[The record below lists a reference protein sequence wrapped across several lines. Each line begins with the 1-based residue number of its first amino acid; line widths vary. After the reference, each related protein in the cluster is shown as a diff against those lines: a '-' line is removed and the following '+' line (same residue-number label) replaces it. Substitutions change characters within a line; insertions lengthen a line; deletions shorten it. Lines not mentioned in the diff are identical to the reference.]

1 MQFIE
6 GGPDIPD
13 ELLLALDEGRVVFFC
28 GAGVSRAK
36 AKLPDFFG
44 LADKVLTTLGVP
56 SDSPAVKILSEARE
70 IEARTGVPGL
80 ISADRVFGLLERDF
94 LAKDIDSAVA
104 QALDPKKVKD
114 FDPEKG
120 VDLSAHEILLDLA
133 TTKDGVTK
141 LVTTNFDRLFD
152 DCGRGLEVW
161 QPPRLPDPA
170 RSGDLRGII
179 YLHGRATDGYD
190 GAEGDGF
197 VLSSAEFG
205 RAYLAEGW
213 ATRFFKDVID
223 RYPVV
228 FVGYNAD
235 DPPVQYLLEALNKS
249 YGRLDE
255 VYAFQSGEAGDATSR
270 WAHKG
275 VTAIPYDSKDCHAAL
290 WETLAEWA
298 ERAKDPEGWRAKTIA
313 MAQRGPETLA
323 PFEREQV
330 AHLVSTKE
338 GARKFFESDPP
349 APATWLCVF
358 DSSIRY
364 SRPDIVRSGK
374 DEGKITDPFSFYG
387 LANDPTPTPISPED
401 FRPER
406 EKPTTAWDAFALNRR
421 DRLELRDE
429 HITPM
434 RGGQSL
440 YAGQLP
446 DRIGIL
452 GLWVGK
458 VANQNAAVWWGARQS
473 GLHGGIQQRIRWN
486 LERADADCAPHILQA
501 WHYLFDH
508 WRARADAD
516 HLDWYRFAD
525 EIKVVGWNSTTVR
538 KYEKLS
544 RPRMTAGHN
553 YFRSKVA
560 PRAGEQT
567 SLGDLILLDVA
578 YTENSPE
585 IPIPDEWL
593 ADVVSALKRNLDIGI
608 QLETERGHY
617 RWLDIP
623 PVIPSDDP
631 DISDYARNEG
641 LSGAVL
647 SYAALFERLLAL
659 DLEKARREAATWPT
673 DDGNVF
679 ARLRIWASRFEAL
692 VPNEDFKEFF
702 ELVSRD
708 AFWNIQ
714 HQRDLLLAL
723 KERWGTLPI
732 SATRRIE
739 ARILEGR
746 ERWEN
751 EPEYEFVHRKA
762 WSIAERLHWLRSKGC
777 NLNVNYDEEIK
788 RLQSAAPNWSP
799 EHAEN
804 ADRSWESRAG
814 TVRTETEHSGL
825 LSEPLSNVLA
835 KAKEIGGRTGL
846 ALVDYDPFAGLCAS
860 HPIMAVSALRLE
872 AKRGE
877 YPEWAWR
884 RFLHS
889 ENRKED
895 NSRLK
900 NFIAELVISAGDE
913 ALKGVVYPVSEWF
926 LSTSEKLPEG
936 CVPIFERLATRLLGF
951 VSNNPDSGSSGV
963 FRGNRNPDW
972 ATEALNST
980 AGKIAQALL
989 HDPRRLDLEKDQGL
1003 PAEWRCM
1010 VEDALALPGDNG
1022 RFALVFFSYLL
1033 NWFHFVDSKWTQ
1045 EKLLSVLTTSN
1056 AETLEAWWTGY
1067 LWGAR
1072 NLPNFDL
1079 FQVLKPHL
1087 LAKAAG
1093 KAYEERSNRDKL
1105 AGLVLASWGHPDPK
1119 TGAERISDV
1128 EFREVLLDAGDRF
1141 RSRVLWQLQR
1151 WSTDDGESGE
1161 YWKPLR
1167 ERFLRQVWPMQKAAR
1182 TPKNSARLIELAFS
1196 DEGSF
1201 IAVSDAILPLIS
1213 EIERDHIMLPS
1224 IRRGEGNIVDRY
1236 PERVLEILFLALP
1249 ENANSWP
1256 YEIDATIERIV
1267 VADPSL
1273 RVDPRWVELSRRWN
1287 SR

>member
-1 MQFIE
+1 VQFIE

-36 AKLPDFFG
+36 AELPDFFG
-44 LADKVLTTLGVP
+44 LADKILTTLGVHD
-56 SDSPAVKILSEARE
+56 DSPAVKILSEARK

-94 LAKDIDSAVA
+94 LERDIESAVA
-104 QALDPKKVKD
+104 QALDPKKVKN

-152 DCGRGLEVW
+152 DCGRGLEAW

-170 RSGDLRGII
+170 RPGDLHGIV

-205 RAYLAEGW
+205 RAYLSEGW

-223 RYPVV
+223 RYSVV

-249 YGRLDE
+249 NGRLDE
-255 VYAFQSGEAGDATSR
+255 VYAFQSGDADDATSR
-270 WAHKG
+270 WEHKG
-275 VTAIPYDSKDCHAAL
+275 VTAIPFPKDDYAAL
-290 WETLAEWA
+290 WDTLKEWA
-298 ERAKDPEGWRAKTIA
+298 QRAKDPEGWQVKTIA
-313 MAQRGPETLA
+313 MAQHGPEALS

-338 GARKFFESDPP
+338 GARKFLESDPP

-364 SRPDIVRSGK
+364 SRPDVVRSGE
-374 DEGKITDPFSFYG
+374 DEGKIVDPFTLYG
-387 LANDPTPTPISPED
+387 LASDPTPTPINPED
-401 FRPER
+401 FHPKR
-406 EKPTTAWDAFALNRR
+406 ETPTTAWDAFALNRR
-421 DRLELRDE
+421 DRKELRDE

-440 YAGQLP
+440 YSGQLP

-508 WRARADAD
+508 WRAGTDAD
-516 HLDWYRFAD
+516 RLDWYRFAD
-525 EIKVVGWNSTTVR
+525 EIKVVGWNSTTIR

-544 RPRMTAGHN
+544 RPRLTARHN
-553 YFRSKVA
+553 YFRSTEA
-560 PRAGEQT
+560 PQRDTETG
-567 SLGDLILLDVA
+567 LGDLILLDLA
-578 YTENSPE
+578 YTEDSPE
-585 IPIPDEWL
+585 ITIPDEWL
-593 ADVVSALKRNLDIGI
+593 PDVVSALKRNLDIGI

-641 LSGAVL
+641 FTGAVL
-647 SYAALFERLLAL
+647 FYAALFERLVEL
-659 DLEKARREAATWPT
+659 DVEKARREAATWPT
-673 DDGNVF
+673 EDDNVF
-679 ARLRIWASRFEAL
+679 ARLRIWASRFETL
-692 VPNEDFKEFF
+692 VPNEAFNEFF

-708 AFWNIQ
+708 AFWNIR
-714 HQRDLLLAL
+714 HQRDLLLTL
-723 KERWGTLPI
+723 QERWAALPMP
-732 SATRRIE
+732 ATRQIE

-751 EPEYEFVHRKA
+751 EAEHEFVQRCA

-777 NLNVNYDEEIK
+777 NLNVNYDEEIT
-788 RLQSAAPNWSP
+788 RLQNAAPDWSP

-804 ADRSWESRAG
+804 ADRSWESRGG

-825 LSEPLSNVLA
+825 LSEPLSNILA
-835 KAKEIGGRTGL
+835 KAREIGGRTGL

-860 HPIMAVSALRLE
+860 HPIMALSALRLE

-889 ENRKED
+889 ENRKVD
-895 NSRLK
+895 NCRLK
-900 NFIAELVISAGDE
+900 NFIAELVISASDE
-913 ALKGVVYPVSEWF
+913 ALKGIVYPVSEWF
-926 LSTSEKLPEG
+926 LSTTDNLPGE
-936 CVPIFERLATRLLGF
+936 CVPIFERLANRLLGF
-951 VSNNPDSGSSGV
+951 LSDNPDAGGSGV
-963 FRGNRNPDW
+963 VRGNRDPDW
-972 ATEALNST
+972 ATEALNSP
-980 AGKIAQALL
+980 AGKIAQALY
-989 HDPRRLDLEKDQGL
+989 HDPRRKDLEENQGL
-1003 PAEWRCM
+1003 PAEWSTM
-1010 VEDALALPGDNG
+1010 IESALALHGDNG
-1022 RFALVFFSYLL
+1022 RFALVFCSYLL
-1033 NWFHFVDSKWTQ
+1033 NWFHDVDSKWT
-1045 EKLLSVLTTSN
+1045 EDKLLSVLRTN
-1056 AETLEAWWTGY
+1056 NDETLEAWWTGY

-1072 NLPNFDL
+1072 NLPSFDL

-1087 LAKAAG
+1087 LAKATG
-1093 KAYEERSNRDKL
+1093 QTYEERSNRDKL
-1105 AGLVLASWGHPDPK
+1105 AGLVLASWGRPDPK
-1119 TGAERISDV
+1119 TGAERISDD
-1128 EFREVLLDAGDRF
+1128 EFRKVLFDAGDRF
-1141 RSRVLWQLQR
+1141 RSRVLWQLER
-1151 WSTDDGESGE
+1151 WSKEGGESGE
-1161 YWKPLR
+1161 FWKPLR
-1167 ERFLRQVWPMQKAAR
+1167 ERFLRQVWPIQKAAR
-1182 TPKNSARLIELAFS
+1182 TPHNSARLIELAFS
-1196 DEGSF
+1196 DEDSF
-1201 IAVSDAILPLIS
+1201 IAISDAILPLIS
-1213 EIERDHIMLPS
+1213 KIERDHIILPS
-1224 IRRGEGNIVDRY
+1224 IRRVEGNIVDKH
-1236 PERVLEILFLALP
+1236 PKRVLEILYLALP
-1249 ENANSWP
+1249 ENANNWP

-1273 RVDPRWVELSRRWN
+1273 RVDPRWVELNRRWN

>member
-1 MQFIE
+1 MQFVE

-36 AKLPDFFG
+36 AKLPDFVG
-44 LADKVLTTLGVP
+44 LSKDVLNALRVEDDSLAAKVL
-56 SDSPAVKILSEARE
+56 AE
-70 IEARTGVPGL
+70 INRVEKQTGVPGL

-94 LAKDIDSAVA
+94 LERDIESAVA

-170 RSGDLRGII
+170 RPGDLRGII
-179 YLHGRATDGYD
+179 YLHGRATDSYD

-197 VLSSAEFG
+197 ILSSAEFG

-213 ATRFFKDVID
+213 ATRFFKNVID
-223 RYPVV
+223 RYSVV

-249 YGRLDE
+249 NGRLDE
-255 VYAFQSGEAGDATSR
+255 VYAFQSGDVDDATSR
-270 WAHKG
+270 WEHKG
-275 VTAIPYDSKDCHAAL
+275 VTAIPFSKDDYANL
-290 WETLAEWA
+290 WDTLEKWA
-298 ERAKDPEGWRAKTIA
+298 RRAKNPEGWQLKTIA
-313 MAQRGPETLA
+313 MAQNGPEALS

-338 GARKFFESDPP
+338 GARKFLESDPP

-364 SRPDIVRSGK
+364 SRPDFVRSGE
-374 DEGKITDPFSFYG
+374 DEGKIIDPFSFYG
-387 LANDPTPTPISPED
+387 LASDPTPTPINPED
-401 FRPER
+401 FHPKR
-406 EKPTTAWDAFALNRR
+406 EKPTTVWDAFALNRR
-421 DRLELRDE
+421 DRKELRDE

-440 YAGQLP
+440 SSGQLP

-501 WHYLFDH
+501 WHYLFEH
-508 WRARADAD
+508 WRAGTDAD

-525 EIKVVGWNSTTVR
+525 EIKVMGWNSTTVR

-544 RPRMTAGHN
+544 RPRMTSGHN
-553 YFRSKVA
+553 YFRSSVA
-560 PRAGEQT
+560 PQADEETGL
-567 SLGDLILLDVA
+567 SDLILLDLA
-578 YTENSPE
+578 YTEDSPE
-585 IPIPDEWL
+585 IAIPDEWL
-593 ADVVSALKRNLDIGI
+593 PNVVSALKRNLDIGI

-623 PVIPSDDP
+623 PIMPSDEP
-631 DISDYARNEG
+631 DISNYARNEG
-641 LSGAVL
+641 FTGAVL
-647 SYAALFERLLAL
+647 SYAALFERLVEP
-659 DLEKARREAATWPT
+659 DIEQARRETSTWST
-673 DDGNVF
+673 DDDNVF
-679 ARLRIWASRFEAL
+679 ARLRIWASRFETL
-692 VPNEDFKEFF
+692 VPNESFNQFF

-708 AFWNIQ
+708 AFWNIR
-714 HQRDLLLAL
+714 HQRDLLLTL
-723 KERWGTLPI
+723 QERWGTLPI
-732 SATRRIE
+732 PATRRIE

-751 EPEYEFVHRKA
+751 EPEHEFMQRKA

-777 NLNVNYDEEIK
+777 NLNVNYDEEIR
-788 RLQSAAPNWSP
+788 RLQNAAPDWSP

-804 ADRSWESRAG
+804 ADRSWESRG
-814 TVRTETEHSGL
+814 GSVRTETEHSGL

-860 HPIMAVSALRLE
+860 HPIMALSALRLE

-889 ENRKED
+889 ENRKDD

-913 ALKGVVYPVSEWF
+913 DLKGIVYPVSEWF
-926 LSTSEKLPEG
+926 LSTSEELPEA
-936 CVPIFERLATRLLGF
+936 CVPIFERLAKRLLGF
-951 VSNNPDSGSSGV
+951 VSDNPDSGGSGV
-963 FRGNRNPDW
+963 ICGNRDPDW
-972 ATEALNST
+972 ATEALNSP
-980 AGKIAQALL
+980 AGKITQALY
-989 HDPRRLDLEKDQGL
+989 HDPRRQNLKQNQGL
-1003 PAEWRCM
+1003 PAEWCVM
-1010 VEDALALPGDNG
+1010 VERALALPGDNG

-1033 NWFHFVDSKWTQ
+1033 NWFHYVDSKWTQ
-1045 EKLLSVLTTSN
+1045 EKLLSVLKTNN

-1072 NLPNFDL
+1072 NLPDFDL

-1093 KAYEERSNRDKL
+1093 QTYEERSNRDKL
-1105 AGLVLASWGHPDPK
+1105 AGLVLASWGRPDPK
-1119 TGAERISDV
+1119 TGSERISDD
-1128 EFREVLLDAGDRF
+1128 EFRKVLFDAGDRF
-1141 RSRVLWQLQR
+1141 RSRVLWQLER
-1151 WSTDDGESGE
+1151 WSKEDGESGD

-1167 ERFLRQVWPMQKAAR
+1167 ERFLRQVWPIQKAAR
-1182 TPKNSARLIELAFS
+1182 TPHNSARLIELAFS
-1196 DEGSF
+1196 DEDSF
-1201 IAVSDAILPLIS
+1201 IAISDAILPLIS
-1213 EIERDHIMLPS
+1213 KIERDHIMLPS

-1273 RVDPRWVELSRRWN
+1273 RVDPRWVELNRRWN

>member
-44 LADKVLTTLGVP
+44 LADKILTTLGVP
-56 SDSPAVKILSEARE
+56 DESPAVKILSEARK

-80 ISADRVFGLLERDF
+80 ISVDRVFSLLERDF
-94 LAKDIDSAVA
+94 LERDIETAVA
-104 QALDPKKVKD
+104 QALDPRKVKD
-114 FDPEKG
+114 FEPEKG

-152 DCGRGLEVW
+152 DCGRGLKAW

-170 RSGDLRGII
+170 RPGDLHGIV

-223 RYPVV
+223 RYSVV

-235 DPPVQYLLEALNKS
+235 DPPVQYLLEALKKS
-249 YGRLDE
+249 NGRLDE
-255 VYAFQSGEAGDATSR
+255 VYAFQSGDADDATSR
-270 WAHKG
+270 WEHKG
-275 VTAIPYDSKDCHAAL
+275 VTAIPFSKNDYASL
-290 WETLAEWA
+290 WDTLEEWA
-298 ERAKDPEGWRAKTIA
+298 RRAKDPEGWQEKTVA
-313 MAQRGPETLA
+313 MAQYGPETLS

-338 GARKFFESDPP
+338 GARKFLESDPP

-358 DSSIRY
+358 DPEIRY
-364 SRPDIVRSGK
+364 AKPKK
-374 DEGKITDPFSFYG
+374 DKNGYEANPFALYG
-387 LANDPTPTPISPED
+387 LASDIVPAPILPD
-401 FRPER
+401 DHYTKR
-406 EKPTTAWDAFALNRR
+406 ETPTTAWDAFALNRR

-429 HITPM
+429 QITPM
-434 RGGQSL
+434 RGARSL

-508 WRARADAD
+508 WRAGADAD
-516 HLDWYRFAD
+516 HLDWYRFAH

-553 YFRSKVA
+553 YFRSSVA
-560 PRAGEQT
+560 PQADEKT
-567 SLGDLILLDVA
+567 SLGDLILLDLA
-578 YTENSPE
+578 YTEDSPE
-585 IPIPDEWL
+585 IAIPDEWL
-593 ADVVSALKRNLDIGI
+593 PNVVSALRRNLDIGI

-623 PVIPSDDP
+623 PITPSDDP
-631 DISDYARNEG
+631 DISDYERNEG
-641 LSGAVL
+641 FTGAVL
-647 SYAALFERLLAL
+647 SYAALFERLVNL
-659 DLEKARREAATWPT
+659 DVEKARQEAETWPT
-673 DDGNVF
+673 DDDNVF
-679 ARLRIWASRFEAL
+679 ARLRIWASRFETL
-692 VPNEDFKEFF
+692 VPNEAFNEFL

-708 AFWNIQ
+708 AFWNIR
-714 HQRDLLLAL
+714 HQRDLLLTL
-723 KERWGTLPI
+723 QERWATLPMP
-732 SATRRIE
+732 ATRRIE
-739 ARILEGR
+739 ARILEGQ

-751 EPEYEFVHRKA
+751 ETKHEFVQRNA

-777 NLNVNYDEEIK
+777 NLNINYLEEIK
-788 RLQSAAPNWSP
+788 RLQNAAPDWSP

-804 ADRSWESRAG
+804 ADRSWEIRGG
-814 TVRTETEHSGL
+814 TVRTETEHSSL
-825 LSEPLSNVLA
+825 LSEPLSNILA
-835 KAKEIGGRTGL
+835 KAREIGGRTGL
-846 ALVDYDPFAGLCAS
+846 SLVNYDPFAGLCAS
-860 HPIMAVSALRLE
+860 HPILALSALRLE
-872 AKRGE
+872 AKRSE

-889 ENRKED
+889 EIRKDD
-895 NSRLK
+895 NDRLK
-900 NFIAELVISAGDE
+900 GFIAELVISADDE
-913 ALKGVVYPVSEWF
+913 ALKGIVFPVSEWI
-926 LSTSEKLPEG
+926 LSTTEKLPNE
-936 CVPIFERLATRLLGF
+936 CAPIFERLATRIIGF
-951 VSNNPDSGSSGV
+951 LTDNPDAGGSGV
-963 FRGNRNPDW
+963 VRGNRTPDW
-972 ATEALNST
+972 ATEALNSP
-980 AGKIAQALL
+980 AGKIAQALY
-989 HDPRRLDLEKDQGL
+989 HDPRRNDLEENQGL
-1003 PAEWRCM
+1003 PAEWRTM
-1010 VEDALALPGDNG
+1010 VEGALALPGDNG
-1022 RFALVFFSYLL
+1022 RFALVFCSYSL
-1033 NWFHFVDSKWTQ
+1033 NWFHYVDSKWTQ
-1045 EKLLSVLTTSN
+1045 ENLLSALRTNN

-1072 NLPNFDL
+1072 NLPSFDL

-1093 KAYEERSNRDKL
+1093 RTYEERSNRDKL
-1105 AGLVLASWGHPDPK
+1105 AELVLASWGRPDPK
-1119 TGAERISDV
+1119 TGAERISDD
-1128 EFREVLLDAGDRF
+1128 EFRKVLFDAGDRF
-1141 RSRVLWQLQR
+1141 RSRVLWQLER
-1151 WSTDDGESGE
+1151 WSKDDGESGE
-1161 YWKPLR
+1161 FWKPLR
-1167 ERFLRQVWPMQKAAR
+1167 ERFLRQVWPIQKAAR
-1182 TPKNSARLIELAFS
+1182 TPHNSARLIELAFS
-1196 DEGSF
+1196 DEDSF
-1201 IAVSDAILPLIS
+1201 IAISDAILPLIS
-1213 EIERDHIMLPS
+1213 KIDRDHIMLPS

-1267 VADPSL
+1267 IADPSL